1 MMTRFAIC
9 AFTLSVLGCSYGISV
24 RHAAGPDLL
33 DSWRASII
41 EADDLSPRTRQ
52 TLYRLDLDQEYQRR
66 PADVYAR
73 LKSLVGQESQP
84 DLLFAL
90 AEISYLLGR
99 KAEKWESGDACAYY
113 YLCAGY
119 AYHYLFDDGSKT
131 LNTFDPRFRLACD
144 LYNLGLSKCIR
155 AGQKSG
161 RLDPRLQLHL
171 LTSDGKEYR
180 LSVVHHGFPWK
191 PAEFG
196 PLLFSADY
204 EVVGL
209 STHYQGYGLGVAL
222 IGTRL
227 PTPES
232 ELAPGHAFYP
242 REVSFPV
249 TAFFRFEGSVADLGT
264 QRAGKLELYN
274 PLNTQTVSIKNW
286 DIPLETDLSTPLA
299 YFLSRSNLNG
309 IEFTG
314 LFNADKV
321 QKRAGIYMFEPYQ
334 PGKIPVVMVH
344 GLLSSPLTWSTMF
357 NDLRADP
364 TLRQHFQ
371 FWFYLYPTG
380 DPYLETAAD
389 LRQSVARL
397 RRELD
402 PERADPALDHMVF
415 VGHSMGGLVSKLLTV
430 AGGDDFW
437 ALASS
442 LPFNSLKVHPDTR
455 AKLERLFF
463 FNPEPC
469 VRRVIFIGTPHHGSN
484 LSPSLPARLISQFI
498 ELPKNL
504 MATAK
509 EAGKEDPHLLTSL
522 HFNRID
528 NTIDLLAPQSPALE
542 LLASRREPER
552 VHYHSIIGEAYGS
565 GKDSTDGVV
574 PYTSAH
580 LDGVDSEITVPANHV
595 NVHHHPRAVTEVW
608 RILLEHLREVNG
620 SPVSPPSTPPLA
632 ELPETLNKAT
642 RPINPAI
649 VRR

>member
-1 MMTRFAIC
+1 MRPAVYLLIFCT
-9 AFTLSVLGCSYGISV
+9 LGCSYGIGV
-24 RHAAGPDLL
+24 RRTAGPDLL

-41 EADDLSPRTRQ
+41 EAGDLSPRTRQ
-52 TLYRLDLDQEYQRR
+52 TLYRLDLDQQYRHSPVE
-66 PADVYAR
+66 VFTR
-73 LKSLVGQESQP
+73 LQSLVGQESQP

-99 KAEKWESGDACAYY
+99 KAEKWQSADACAYY

-144 LYNLGLSKCIR
+144 LYNIGLSKCIR
-155 AGQKSG
+155 AGQRSG

-171 LTSDGKEYR
+171 QTSDGKECS

-209 STHYQGYGLGVAL
+209 ATHYQGYGLGVAL

-232 ELAPGHAFYP
+232 GTAPGHAFYP

-249 TAFFRFEGSVADLGT
+249 TAFFRFEGEVADLAT

-274 PLNTQTVSIKNW
+274 PLNVQTVSIKNW
-286 DIPLETDLSTPLA
+286 KIPLETDLSTPLA
-299 YFLSRSNLNG
+299 YFLARSDLNG
-309 IEFTG
+309 IEYAG

-389 LRQSVARL
+389 LRESIARL

-402 PERADPALDHMVF
+402 PDRADPALDQMVF

-430 AGGDDFW
+430 SGGDDFW

-442 LPFNSLKVHPDTR
+442 VPFNTLKLHPDTR
-455 AKLERLFF
+455 TKLERLFF
-463 FNPEPC
+463 FNPMPC
-469 VRRVIFIGTPHHGSN
+469 VRRVVFIGTPHHGSN
-484 LSPSLPARLISQFI
+484 LSPSLPARLVSQLI
-498 ELPKNL
+498 ELPKSL

-509 EAGKEDPHLLTSL
+509 EATREDPDLLTAL

-542 LLASRREPER
+542 LLAARREPQR
-552 VHYHSIIGEAYGS
+552 VHYHSIIGEAYGT

-580 LDGVDSEITVPANHV
+580 LDDIDSEITVPANHL
-595 NVHHHPRAVTEVW
+595 NVHHHPRAVSEVW
-608 RILLEHLREVNG
+608 RILLEHLREVEG
-620 SPVSPPSTPPLA
+620 EQAVPSTTPPLA
-632 ELPETLNKAT
+632 ELPELTDKIAKAVK
-642 RPINPAI
+642 PAI
-649 VRR
+649 VRH